1 MPHLG
6 IGTATRVT
14 QQNLLPS
21 PSHLAI
27 RLKLRVCPRRNRK
40 LGRSGMSTRE
50 QGAASAAIETRDDL
64 VRWIAAGEKPK
75 VDWRIGT
82 EHEKFVFRTVT
93 LKPVPY
99 GGSDGIRALMEAL
112 IQRYGWVAIKEGD
125 NIIALK
131 RPEGEKGGTISL
143 EPGGQFELSGQPLET
158 LHETADETDEHL
170 REVLRVGEDLA
181 IGFLGVG
188 FTPKWRLDE
197 IPMMPKKRYQVMAH
211 YMPTV
216 GSRGL
221 DMMFRTATIQVNLDF
236 ASEAD
241 MVKKLRVSLALQ
253 PIATA
258 LFASSPFTEGKP
270 NGYQSMRSAVWL
282 DTDKRRTGMLPFA
295 FEDGMGY
302 ERYVDYALDV
312 PMYFVYRDGNYIDVA
327 GSSFRD
333 FMAGRLKG
341 FEGERPTIDDWADH
355 LTTLFPEVRLKRFL
369 EMRGADGGRWGTI
382 TALPAF
388 WTGILYDED
397 ALDQAWEL
405 VRDWSEEE
413 REALRVGVPKTGLAT
428 PFRTETVRTLAL
440 RALRISR
447 TGLKNRRRINAKNQD
462 ETIYLSP
469 LEKIAGNG
477 QTVSDE
483 LLRRYSGEW
492 QNNIDHI
499 FEELAF

>member
-1 MPHLG
+1 
-6 IGTATRVT
+6 
-14 QQNLLPS
+14 
-21 PSHLAI
+21 
-27 RLKLRVCPRRNRK
+27 
-40 LGRSGMSTRE
+40 MSTRE
-50 QGAASAAIETRDDL
+50 QGAASKAIESHEDL

-75 VDWRIGT
+75 ADWRIGT

-93 LKPVPY
+93 LDPVPY
-99 GGSDGIRALMEAL
+99 GGNDGIRALMEEL
-112 IQRYGWVAIKEGD
+112 IRRYGWLPIKEGE

-131 RPEGEKGGTISL
+131 RPDGEKGGTISL
-143 EPGGQFELSGQPLET
+143 EPGGQFELSGAPLET
-158 LHETADETDEHL
+158 LHETAAETDEHL
-170 REVLRVGEDLA
+170 REVLDVGEDLA

-188 FTPKWRLDE
+188 FSPKWRLDQ
-197 IPMMPKKRYQVMAH
+197 IPHMPKKRYQVMTR

-221 DMMFRTATIQVNLDF
+221 DMMYRTATVQVNLDF
-236 ASEAD
+236 SSEAD

-258 LFASSPFTEGKP
+258 LFASSPFTEGRP
-270 NGYQSMRSAVWL
+270 NGFQSMRSQVWL
-282 DTDKRRTGMLPFA
+282 DTDKRRTGMLPFV

-333 FMAGRLKG
+333 FLAGRLPG
-341 FEGERPTIDDWADH
+341 LPGQLPTVDDWSDH

-382 TALPAF
+382 TALSAF
-388 WTGILYDED
+388 WAGILYDED
-397 ALDQAWEL
+397 ALDQAWTL
-405 VRDWSEEE
+405 IRDWTEEE
-413 REALRVGVPKTGLAT
+413 RERLRADVPKMALAA
-428 PFRTETVRTLAL
+428 PFRSTTVGNIARQ
-440 RALRISR
+440 ALRISR
-447 TGLKNRRRINAKNQD
+447 TGLKNRARINAKNQD
-462 ETIYLSP
+462 ETIYLTP
-469 LEKIAGNG
+469 LDKIAGSG

-492 QNNIDHI
+492 QGNIDRI
-499 FEELAF
+499 FEEFAF

>member
-1 MPHLG
+1 
-6 IGTATRVT
+6 
-14 QQNLLPS
+14 
-21 PSHLAI
+21 
-27 RLKLRVCPRRNRK
+27 
-40 LGRSGMSTRE
+40 MSTRE
-50 QGAASAAIETRDDL
+50 QGAASAIIETRDDL

-75 VDWRIGT
+75 ADWRIGT

-93 LKPVPY
+93 LEPVPY
-99 GGSDGIRALMEAL
+99 GGPDGIKALMEQL
-112 IQRYGWVAIKEGD
+112 IQRFGWVAITEGD
-125 NIIALK
+125 NVIALK

-143 EPGGQFELSGQPLET
+143 EPGGQFELSGEPLET

-170 REVLRVGEDLA
+170 REVLSVGEDLA

-188 FTPKWRLDE
+188 FSPKWRLDQ
-197 IPMMPKKRYQVMAH
+197 IPQMPKKRYQVMTR

-216 GSRGL
+216 GKRGL
-221 DMMFRTATIQVNLDF
+221 DMMYRTATIQVNLDF

-258 LFASSPFTEGKP
+258 LFASSPFTEGRP
-270 NGYQSMRSAVWL
+270 NGFQSMRSEVWL

-327 GSSFRD
+327 GASFRE
-333 FMAGRLKG
+333 FMGGRLKG
-341 FEGERPTIDDWADH
+341 FEGQQPTIDDWSDH

-388 WTGILYDED
+388 WAGILYDND
-397 ALDQAWEL
+397 ALDQAWDL
-405 VRDWSEEE
+405 VRDWTDADRDE
-413 REALRVGVPKTGLAT
+413 LRASVPKTALAT
-428 PFRTETVRTLAL
+428 EFRGTTVRNLA
-440 RALRISR
+440 RQALRISR
-447 TGLKNRRRINAKNQD
+447 QGLKNRRRINAKNQD
-462 ETIYLSP
+462 ETIYLAP

-492 QNNIDHI
+492 HSNIDHI
-499 FEELAF
+499 FEEFAF